1 MPTLHFIR
9 ENVSVTVPS
18 KLSILAAARKAGIV
32 IDAPCNGAGTC
43 GKCKVKIRP
52 QPPSPTPQPPD
63 SPTLELPHSRTLEP
77 PHSPTPAL
85 PHSPTPALPHSR
97 TLELLPVLACQTH
110 AGGADLAV
118 ETLAHAD
125 RDLKILADGHSLDVP
140 IDPPIVRALAL
151 KPDAP
156 RFGLAVDIGTT
167 TLVASLV
174 DLHTGAELA
183 TASALNPQARHAQ
196 DVLSRIKLG
205 STPDGLALLQRE
217 LTDELNRLAAQA
229 AAAANVRPDRIY
241 EAVYSGNTTMQH
253 LAVAADPAPLGKFP
267 YTPVLR
273 GGESL
278 PASGVGLA
286 LAPEGRVYLPPF
298 MSAYVGADISSGI
311 LSTRLE
317 TLRGVTL
324 FVDIGTNGEMVLAV
338 DGALTATS
346 TAAGPAFEGMN
357 ITHGMRAAPG
367 AIERVTFS
375 SPSHSGTGARAGRAD
390 GAIDIQT
397 IGSLRAAGICGS
409 GLLDA
414 VGELAR
420 TGVID
425 KNGRIQKTGHPW
437 EGFIKTFDGKPHVL
451 LSDGVV
457 YSSGES
463 APEITLS
470 QKDIRQVQLAKAAV
484 RAGIELMLAANGLD
498 PARVNRVLIA
508 GSFGFHL
515 RAESLIHLGLL
526 PAAFAGRIEFV
537 GNTSKTGA
545 RALLLNADLR
555 DALQRLVRRVRVL
568 ELANDLS
575 FEKTFVKALSF

>member
-63 SPTLELPHSRTLEP
+63 SPTLEL
-77 PHSPTPAL
+77 
-85 PHSPTPALPHSR
+85 
-97 TLELLPVLACQTH
+97 LPVLACQTQ
-110 AGGADLAV
+110 AGDADIAV
-118 ETLAHAD
+118 ETIAHID
-125 RDLKILADGHSLDVP
+125 RGLRILAEGHAFEVP
-140 IDPPIVRALAL
+140 VDPPIVRTLAL

-205 STPDGLALLQRE
+205 SAPDGLALLQRE
-217 LTDELNRLAAQA
+217 LTEELNRLIAQA
-229 AAAANVRPDRIY
+229 AAAADVRPDRIY

-253 LAVAADPAPLGKFP
+253 LAVGADPAPLGKFP
-267 YTPVLR
+267 YTPVLQ
-273 GGESL
+273 GGESI
-278 PASGVGLA
+278 PAADIGLA
-286 LAPEGRVYLPPF
+286 IAPAGRVYLPPF
-298 MSAYVGADISSGI
+298 MSAYVGADITSGI

-324 FVDIGTNGEMVLAV
+324 FVDIGTNGEMVLAI

-367 AIERVTFS
+367 AIERVTL
-375 SPSHSGTGARAGRAD
+375 TGGE
-390 GAIDIQT
+390 GVPPAIAIRT
-397 IGSLRAAGICGS
+397 IGDLPPAGLCGS

-414 VGELAR
+414 VGELA
-420 TGVID
+420 THGIVD
-425 KNGRIQKTGHPW
+425 KNGRLQTAASRHTHTSRGVGKDADWQSH
-437 EGFIKTFDGKPHVL
+437 FAVLDGKPVFRIA
-451 LSDGVV
+451 
-457 YSSGES
+457 
-463 APEITLS
+463 APVCIS

-498 PARVNRVLIA
+498 PARVDRVLIA

-545 RALLLNADLR
+545 RALLLNASLR
-555 DALQRLVRRVRVL
+555 DTLQQLVRRVRVL
-568 ELANDLS
+568 ELANDPA